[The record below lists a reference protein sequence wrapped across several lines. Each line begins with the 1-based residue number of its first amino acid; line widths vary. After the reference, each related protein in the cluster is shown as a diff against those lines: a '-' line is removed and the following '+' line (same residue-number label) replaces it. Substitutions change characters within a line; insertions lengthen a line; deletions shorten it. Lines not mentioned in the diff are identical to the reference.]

1 MENHFAIGM
10 TILIVLYLACQYI
23 LFTRMVKQNSDLL
36 HNADKRLAQANEMVL
51 ILAKTSAEVA
61 DNMKEVKELIIHLE
75 SVYNSRL
82 DCVTKNRDE
91 IMSAYTKLLAKFED
105 LRMKHESMM
114 DDSYSTMK
122 ELARRPTLTNNN
134 NTQ

>member
-1 MENHFAIGM
+1 METYMIMGVIVV
-10 TILIVLYLACQYI
+10 ILLYLACQYI
-23 LFTRMVKQNSDLL
+23 LFTRMVKQNSDLM
-36 HNADKRLAQANEMVL
+36 HDADKRLAQANEMVL

-61 DNMKEVKELIIHLE
+61 DNMKEVKELIIHIE

-105 LRMKHESMM
+105 LRLKHENMM
-114 DDSYSTMK
+114 EDSYSTMK

>member
-1 MENHFAIGM
+1 MIMGVIVV
-10 TILIVLYLACQYI
+10 ILLYLACQYI
-23 LFTRMVKQNSDLL
+23 LFTRMVKQNSDLM
-36 HNADKRLAQANEMVL
+36 HDADRRLAQANEMVL
-51 ILAKTSAEVA
+51 TLAKTSAEVA
-61 DNMKEVKELIIHLE
+61 DNMKEIKELTIHIE

-105 LRMKHESMM
+105 LRLKHENMM
-114 DDSYSTMK
+114 EDSYSTMK